1 MFVVILLLILW
12 PLIEI
17 AVFLQVVQ
25 WIGVLDT
32 FAVMLVI
39 SLGGAW
45 LVKQQGVG
53 TFARM
58 RAELDAGR
66 VPTGPMTDG
75 GLLAVAGFLL
85 LVPGFVTDF
94 FGLLLLLAP
103 VRAGVR
109 VWLGRR
115 FTSARVDASRAHRMS
130 VTSISRNRGRHPVT
144 IPPNCCPDPIH
155 RALERL
161 RDHPRMQRQRRV
173 ARFLHLRARIT
184 RS

>member
-32 FAVMLVI
+32 LVLMLVI

-45 LVKQQGVG
+45 LVKRQGVG

-85 LVPGFVTDF
+85 LVPGFVTDA
-94 FGLLLLLAP
+94 FGLLLLLPP

-115 FTSARVDASRAHRMS
+115 FTVR
-130 VTSISRNRGRHPVT
+130 TRGRVT
-144 IPPNCCPDPIH
+144 RPPDVGYLDIEESGPPPRHDPPE
-155 RALERL
+155 LL
-161 RDHPRMQRQRRV
+161 P
-173 ARFLHLRARIT
+173 
-184 RS
+184 